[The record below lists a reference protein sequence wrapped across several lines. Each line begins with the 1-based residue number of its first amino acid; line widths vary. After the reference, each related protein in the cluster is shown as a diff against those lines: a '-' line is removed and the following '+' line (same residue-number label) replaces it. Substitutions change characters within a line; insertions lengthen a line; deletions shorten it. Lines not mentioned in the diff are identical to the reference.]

1 MKTFATVL
9 AAAAALTC
17 AAVPARAAT
26 SPPLPTVPG
35 VPVLGQAWVSSGA
48 DPRLG
53 VLTVHGVRRLPG
65 ATVLYYSMGLR
76 TQDQTGRDAY
86 FGAWGNGNNYVLN
99 QNGSSATPCTAAA
112 IDVASGL
119 AYSGLRTDAVGRCLS
134 TDNVDLQADK
144 DALGRAPVGWVLLA
158 PVPQDVSRVDVF
170 FGSWLVQDVP
180 VQDGP
185 LEPVVEDPVPA
196 VGTGWPRVDTSGLA
210 DVVDPQGAVFALRS
224 QVQDV
229 QKKVTQAKRK
239 GSAELD
245 LDASVLFATDKATL
259 TGAANAVIAEAA
271 KQITAAGSS
280 GAITVTG
287 HTDSNAPDAYN
298 LDLSKRR
305 AAAVATALTPKIPKG
320 IRITAVGK
328 GETEPIA
335 NNGTAQGRAL
345 NRRVTITLPK

>member
-1 MKTFATVL
+1 MKTLATVL

-17 AAVPARAAT
+17 AALPAQAAT
-26 SPPLPTVPG
+26 SPPSPNVPG

-53 VLTVHGVRRLPG
+53 VLTVHGVRRLNG
-65 ATVLYYSMGLR
+65 ATALYYSMGLR
-76 TQDQTGRDAY
+76 VQDQTGKDAY

-99 QNGSSATPCTAAA
+99 QNGASATPCTAAA
-112 IDVASGL
+112 IDVTSGL
-119 AYSGLRTDAVGRCLS
+119 AYSGLRTDRSSCLS
-134 TDNVDLQADK
+134 TSILDLDADA

-158 PVPQDVSRVDVF
+158 PVPRGVDRVDVF

-180 VQDGP
+180 VEDGL
-185 LEPVVEDPVPA
+185 LEPVVDDPAPA
-196 VGTGWPRVDTSGLA
+196 VGTGWPRVDTSRLP
-210 DVVDPQGAVFALRS
+210 DVVDPEGAVFPLRS

-229 QKKVTQAKRK
+229 TKKVTQANRK

-259 TGAANAVIAEAA
+259 TGAANTVITEAA
-271 KQITAAGSS
+271 QQITAAGSS

-298 LDLSKRR
+298 LDLSERR
-305 AAAVATALTPKIPKG
+305 AAAVAKALAPRIPGG
-320 IRITAVGK
+320 IRVTAVGK
-328 GETEPIA
+328 GETDPIA
-335 NNGTAQGRAL
+335 DNGSAQGRAL
-345 NRRVTITLPK
+345 NRRVTITLPQ

>member
-1 MKTFATVL
+1 MKTFATAL

-17 AAVPARAAT
+17 AAVPARAA
-26 SPPLPTVPG
+26 SRPPLPTVPG
-35 VPVLGQAWVSSGA
+35 VPVLGQAWAGNTT
-48 DPRLG
+48 DPRLA
-53 VLTVHGVRRLPG
+53 VLTVHGVRRLAG

-76 TQDQTGRDAY
+76 AQDQAGEAAY
-86 FGAWGNGNNYVLN
+86 FGAYGNGNNYVLN
-99 QNGSSATPCTAAA
+99 QNGSSGTQCTAAA

-134 TDNVDLQADK
+134 TDILDLQADK
-144 DALGRAPVGWVLLA
+144 DALGRAVVGWVLLA
-158 PVPQDVSRVDVF
+158 PVPQGVDKVDVF

-185 LEPVVEDPVPA
+185 LEPVVEDPAPA
-196 VGTGWPRVDTSGLA
+196 VGTGWPRVDTSRLG
-210 DVVDPQGAVFALRS
+210 DVVDPQGAVFPLRS

-229 QKKVTQAKRK
+229 SKKVTRSTRK
-239 GSAELD
+239 GSPELD

-259 TGAANAVIAEAA
+259 TTAANAVITEAA

-305 AAAVATALTPKIPKG
+305 AAAVAKALAPKIPRG
-320 IRITAVGK
+320 IRVTAVGK

-335 NNGTAQGRAL
+335 DNGTAAGRAL
-345 NRRVTITLPK
+345 NRRVTITLPQ

>member
-1 MKTFATVL
+1 MKTLATVL
-9 AAAAALTC
+9 VAAAALTC

-26 SPPLPTVPG
+26 SPPLPTVAG
-35 VPVLGQAWVSSGA
+35 VPVLGQAWMGHVS
-48 DPRLG
+48 DPRLA

-65 ATVLYYSMGLR
+65 ATALYYSMGLR
-76 TQDQTGRDAY
+76 PQDQTGTDAF
-86 FGAWGNGNNYVLN
+86 FGSYGNGNNYVLN
-99 QNGSSATPCTAAA
+99 QNGSSGTQCTAAA
-112 IDVASGL
+112 IDLASGL

-134 TDNVDLQADK
+134 TDILDLTADK

-158 PVPQDVSRVDVF
+158 PVPQDVSRVDVLI
-170 FGSWLVQDVP
+170 GSWLVQSVP

-185 LEPVVEDPVPA
+185 LEPVVDDPAPA

-210 DVVDPQGAVFALRS
+210 DVVEPQGAVFALRS

-229 QKKVTQAKRK
+229 HKKVTQAKRK
-239 GSAELD
+239 GTAELD

-280 GAITVTG
+280 RAITVTG
-287 HTDSNAPDAYN
+287 HTDSNAGDAYN
-298 LDLSKRR
+298 LALSKRR
-305 AAAVATALTPKIPKG
+305 AAAVAKALAPKIPRG
-320 IRITAVGK
+320 IRITAVGR
-328 GETEPIA
+328 GETDPIA
-335 NNGTAQGRAL
+335 DNGSAPGRAL